1 MIFQLL
7 DLTGIC
13 FPLLIYYWRKFR
25 ARATGLGLG
34 RRLRESQSLDDL
46 VLVVCFAESLIKPTL
61 KI

>member
-13 FPLLIYYWRKFR
+13 FPLLIYYWGKFR
-25 ARATGLGLG
+25 ARATGLVLW